1 MSTEAVVPPDPGNPE
16 PEQDVVKLLEQLAA
30 AAPQIVAEL
39 DALSEASGN
48 QFVSLATQS
57 ERNGRQIRRTR
68 RLTWT
73 LAVSVLLDILLSV
86 SMILVV
92 IQVRHNENANAA
104 NQAATAALA
113 HRLDVAQT
121 TTRQK
126 TLCPLYGVLLAAK
139 NPKARAVFPQGPA
152 AYDHTF
158 AVIKQGYDALGC
170 AAFVIQPP
178 KSG

>member
-1 MSTEAVVPPDPGNPE
+1 MSTEAVVPPDPVGPE
-16 PEQDVVKLLEQLAA
+16 PGVAALLAQLAET
-30 AAPQIVAEL
+30 APQIVAEL

-57 ERNGRQIRRTR
+57 ERNGRQIRRTK
-68 RLTWT
+68 RLTWA
-73 LAVSVLLDILLSV
+73 LAASVLLDILLSV
-86 SMILVV
+86 TMILVV
-92 IQVRHNENANAA
+92 VQVRHNENANAA

-126 TLCPLYGVLLAAK
+126 TLCPLYSVLLGAQ
-139 NPKARAVFPQGPA
+139 NPKARVIFPQGPA
-152 AYDHTF
+152 AYDHVF
-158 AVIKQGYDALGC
+158 AVIKQGYDALEC
-170 AAFVIQPP
+170 LAIVTAPP

>member
-1 MSTEAVVPPDPGNPE
+1 MSTDAAVPPDPVTPE
-16 PEQDVVKLLEQLAA
+16 PSVASLLAQLAET
-30 AAPQIVAEL
+30 APKIVAEL
-39 DALSEASGN
+39 DALSEDSGN
-48 QFVSLATQS
+48 RFVSMATRA
-57 ERNGRQIRRTR
+57 ERDGRQIRRTKR
-68 RLTWT
+68 MAWGL
-73 LAVSVLLDILLSV
+73 LVSVLLDIALS
-86 SMILVV
+86 ILAYYLVV
-92 IQVRHNENANAA
+92 QVQHNENTSAA

-126 TLCPLYGVLLAAK
+126 TLCPLYSVLLGAQ

-152 AYDHTF
+152 AYDHVF

-170 AAFVIQPP
+170 SVVVVAGP